1 MKRITTIILLLC
13 TVLTASALDKR
24 QTRIN
29 SIKKSKEYLY
39 SDITMSSREDANSQA
54 VELLQNEIIAWA
66 KDRAENKK
74 AEPISP
80 IEINKLIDTIMV
92 RRANMYRVFAY
103 VKKVKLVP
111 LFSEWNLVL
120 LDDKDSDD
128 GIDIEGLPEED
139 KKEQAYQPEDTEP
152 KEFPEPADTVKIQ
165 TPEKK
170 DTVASKDIR
179 TILKNS
185 FWGKK
190 GGVIEQIKKAKNF
203 FELKQIMEPL
213 KEKGD
218 IKAYGKYATARNLK
232 SAISWFMIL
241 PEISRLSWAKV
252 TRYAKT
258 LRLARMT
265 ASGTIV
271 DAVPSGLPL
280 TKQIKSKRYE
290 TTNIRFDIRHLPF
303 FVYNGIQSG
312 SSGYQ

>member
-1 MKRITTIILLLC
+1 MKRITTILLLLC
-13 TVLTASALDKR
+13 TVLMASALDKR
-24 QTRIN
+24 QTKIN
-29 SIKKSKEYLY
+29 SIKKSKEFLY

-74 AEPISP
+74 AAPVSP

-111 LFSEWNLVL
+111 LFHEWNLVL
-120 LDDKDSDD
+120 LDGQDSDD
-128 GIDIEGLPEED
+128 GNDIEGLPEED
-139 KKEQAYQPEDTEP
+139 KKEQAYQPGDTEP
-152 KEFPEPADTVKIQ
+152 KESPEPTDTVKSH
-165 TPEKK
+165 TAEKK
-170 DTVASKDIR
+170 DTIANKDIR

-218 IKAYGKYATARNLK
+218 IKDYGKYSTAEKPEECYLVVYDPAGNIKALLGKGDKVRQNLK
-232 SAISWFMIL
+232 TGKDDSIKNYRGCGAIWF
-241 PEISRLSWAKV
+241 
-252 TRYAKT
+252 
-258 LRLARMT
+258 
-265 ASGTIV
+265 TIN
-271 DAVPSGLPL
+271 
-280 TKQIKSKRYE
+280 E
-290 TTNIRFDIRHLPF
+290 TNKK
-303 FVYNGIQSG
+303 
-312 SSGYQ
+312 

>member
-13 TVLTASALDKR
+13 TVLMASALDKR
-24 QTRIN
+24 QTKIN

-74 AEPISP
+74 AEPVSP
-80 IEINKLIDTIMV
+80 IEINKHIDTIMV

-128 GIDIEGLPEED
+128 GNEIEGLPEED
-139 KKEQAYQPEDTEP
+139 KKEHAYQPEDTEP
-152 KEFPEPADTVKIQ
+152 KESPEPADTIKSQ

-170 DTVASKDIR
+170 DTLVNKDIR

-218 IKAYGKYATARNLK
+218 IKAYGKYATAKKPEECYLVVYDPAGNIKALLGKGDKVRQNLK
-232 SAISWFMIL
+232 TGKDDSIKNYRGCGAIWF
-241 PEISRLSWAKV
+241 
-252 TRYAKT
+252 
-258 LRLARMT
+258 
-265 ASGTIV
+265 TIN
-271 DAVPSGLPL
+271 
-280 TKQIKSKRYE
+280 E
-290 TTNIRFDIRHLPF
+290 TNKK
-303 FVYNGIQSG
+303 
-312 SSGYQ
+312 